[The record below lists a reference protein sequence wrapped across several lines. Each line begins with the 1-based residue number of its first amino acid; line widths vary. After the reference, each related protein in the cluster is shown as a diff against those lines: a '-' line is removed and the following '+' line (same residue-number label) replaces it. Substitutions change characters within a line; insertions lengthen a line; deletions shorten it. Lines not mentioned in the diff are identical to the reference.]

1 MFCPVA
7 AWCRIRMSARRH
19 RPRSRIYLKARWRSA
34 GCCTLCEIR
43 CAMGRRGV
51 PSWMA
56 CGRKLNHFGNVL
68 HRRNAAGSFG
78 MPCRCGISTG
88 TVSRLKCLPLSGRCR
103 QMAFLNFMRVTFPS
117 IEETEEGVAV
127 RYRRRHTQI
136 LKELQVDWIVNCTGM
151 ERAGIGRSRLLEA
164 MRATVSFCSIPW
176 GLEWKL
182 MASLVCCG
190 RTDEAGPVFS
200 PPVR

>member
-1 MFCPVA
+1 M
-7 AWCRIRMSARRH
+7 
-19 RPRSRIYLKARWRSA
+19 
-34 GCCTLCEIR
+34 
-43 CAMGRRGV
+43 
-51 PSWMA
+51 
-56 CGRKLNHFGNVL
+56 
-68 HRRNAAGSFG
+68 
-78 MPCRCGISTG
+78 
-88 TVSRLKCLPLSGRCR
+88 
-103 QMAFLNFMRVTFPS
+103 
-117 IEETEEGVAV
+117 